1 MTQQECIFALAVY
14 AAEVLQLRTEKAELV
29 ALLSKAE
36 EKVTTLRAEA
46 ETAPDKLE
54 LAP

>member
-1 MTQQECIFALAVY
+1 MTQQECIFALAAY
-14 AAEVLQLRTEKAELV
+14 AAEVLQLRAEKTELV

-36 EKVTTLRAEA
+36 EKVTALRAEA
-46 ETAPDKLE
+46 EAAADKLA